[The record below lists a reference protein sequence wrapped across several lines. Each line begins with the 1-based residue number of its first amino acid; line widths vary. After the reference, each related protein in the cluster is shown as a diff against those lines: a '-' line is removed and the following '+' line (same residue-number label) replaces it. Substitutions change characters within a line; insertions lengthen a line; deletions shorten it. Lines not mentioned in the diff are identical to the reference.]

1 MRRRYPKR
9 VSGCSENL
17 KTNMPAI
24 ANALHTL
31 NEIRI
36 HPLMRSWKL
45 AAYKRWL
52 KWQIGSRLVPGAVV
66 VNFVNDTRLCLRAG
80 MHGATMNLYV
90 GLDEYKAMSF
100 VLHFLRPDQIF
111 VDVGANVGAF
121 TILASGAVRAR
132 TIAFEPTPNSFDDLL
147 LNVKLNSL
155 ENYVDCRQ
163 IALSN
168 QKGEVFFTRELN
180 TLNHVVLTPNSESG
194 AVIRVK
200 VSTLDEELTSC
211 SAVMIKMDA
220 EGYENHIL
228 DGASQTFSSPALLAL
243 IVEINANCHR
253 YGLTESQIFERIL
266 NYGFI
271 AVAYD
276 PVERRLTPCH
286 SWDSDRGAEANT
298 IFVRDLNVATQ
309 TVKAAPKFKTIA
321 YEI

>member
-1 MRRRYPKR
+1 
-9 VSGCSENL
+9 
-17 KTNMPAI
+17 MPSI

-36 HPLMRSWKL
+36 HPLMRSWKF

-52 KWQIGSRLVPGAVV
+52 KWQIGSRLVPGLVV
-66 VNFVNDTRLCLRAG
+66 ANFVNDTRLCLRAG

-100 VLHFLRPDQIF
+100 VLHFLRLGETF

-132 TIAFEPTPNSFDDLL
+132 TIAFEPAPNSFNDLL
-147 LNVKLNSL
+147 LNVKVNNL
-155 ENYVDCRQ
+155 ENHVDCRQ

-168 QKGEVFFTRELN
+168 KKGEALFTRELD
-180 TLNHVVLTPNSESG
+180 TLNHVVLSPDAESG
-194 AVIRVK
+194 AMIRVK
-200 VSTLDEELTSC
+200 ASTLDEELSGG
-211 SAVMIKMDA
+211 SPVMIKMDA
-220 EGYENHIL
+220 EGYENNIL
-228 DGASQTFSSPALLAL
+228 DGANQTFSSPDLLAL

-253 YGLTESQIFERIL
+253 YGFTESQIFERIL

-271 AVAYD
+271 SVVYD
-276 PVERRLTPCH
+276 PLERRLMRCG
-286 SWDSDRGAEANT
+286 SWDSERGAEANT
-298 IFVRDLNVATQ
+298 IFVRDINVATQ
-309 TVKAAPKFKTIA
+309 RLIMAPKFKTIA

>member
-1 MRRRYPKR
+1 VIRGELF
-9 VSGCSENL
+9 SLASSFIL
-17 KTNMPAI
+17 MPSI

-36 HPLMRSWKL
+36 HPLMGTWKI

-66 VNFVNDTRLCLRAG
+66 VNFVNGTRLCLRPG

-100 VLHFLRPDQIF
+100 VLHFLRPDQVF
-111 VDVGANVGAF
+111 VDVGANVGVF
-121 TILASGAVRAR
+121 TILASGVARAR
-132 TIAFEPTPNSFDDLL
+132 TIAFEPTPDSFDGLL

-155 ENYVDCRQ
+155 ENYVDCRP

-168 QKGEVFFTRELN
+168 QKGEAFFTRELD
-180 TLNHVVLTPNSESG
+180 TLNHVVLSPTSEPG
-194 AVIRVK
+194 AMIRVK
-200 VSTLDEELTSC
+200 VSTLDEELAGFSP
-211 SAVMIKMDA
+211 AMIKMDA

-253 YGLTESQIFERIL
+253 YGLTEARLFERIL
-266 NYGFI
+266 SYGFI

-276 PVERRLTPCH
+276 PVERRLTRCD
-286 SWDSDRGAEANT
+286 SWNSDRGAEANT
-298 IFVRDLNVATQ
+298 IFVRDISLATQ
-309 TVKAAPKFKTIA
+309 RVKAAPKFKTIA